1 MAPFDNAH
9 NTHTPV
15 DDAPTLNSSNL
26 VTSGG
31 VATVL
36 ATKQSQLIFTNN
48 LDNPSGVG
56 RITPNIE
63 TGTVT
68 YTPPDLSNY
77 LTAVPDLA
85 ASKIT
90 SGRFGEARMP
100 AKRLFQAYTSG
111 TQSTPNGTKIT
122 TWNTSN
128 SRHIDTERALN
139 SSHGLVS
146 NQYIISTAGYWRIQ
160 SHVVFQNSPG
170 NSAHLNSYLR
180 VNNAYL
186 TNPVFNMC
194 QLTDATHDPDQ
205 QGVTVSVILNLSVGN
220 SVDVFITQFT
230 ATPLAN
236 VTNAMFECEYLGPA

>member
-15 DDAPTLNSSNL
+15 DDTPTLNSSNL
-26 VTSGG
+26 VTSGA
-31 VATVL
+31 VKTAL
-36 ATKQSQLIFTNN
+36 DTKQGNIVAANSIFASGSGNIAIDGTQL
-48 LDNPSGVG
+48 L
-56 RITPNIE
+56 
-63 TGTVT
+63 
-68 YTPPDLSNY
+68 YTPPALSSF

-128 SRHIDTERALN
+128 SRHIDTEKALN
-139 SSHGLVS
+139 NSHGLVS

-180 VNNAYL
+180 VNNSIS
-186 TNPVFNMC
+186 NPIFNMC
-194 QLTDATHDPDQ
+194 QLTDATHNPDQ
-205 QGVTVSVILNLSVGN
+205 QGVTVSAILNLSVGN
-220 SVDVFITQFT
+220 SVDVFVNQFS
-230 ATPLAN
+230 AQPLAN
-236 VTNAMFECEYLGPA
+236 VTNAMLECEYLGPL